1 MDFTPVLTYIAE
13 YWPRIIRS
21 NPRQHGTLIG
31 LPHPYLIP
39 SDGAMFQEM
48 YYWDSYFMSL
58 GLVGTEHEQL
68 IVDMTENMASLYRRF
83 GIIPNANR
91 YYFLSRSQP
100 PFFTALIRL
109 AHDVKRRQGAPDA
122 DAFLRRM
129 MRLAEHEHE
138 TVWLGTAQPHHR
150 QVYRGLSRYFDINY
164 LDTLAAC
171 ESGWDH
177 STRCDDR
184 WLAHLPSAPLTGP
197 RCSSACSS
205 RSWAPSRRSTCW
217 PS

>member
-21 NPRQHGTLIG
+21 NPRQRGTLIA

-58 GLVGTEHEQL
+58 GLVGTEHEHL
-68 IVDMTENMASLYRRF
+68 IVDMAENMASLYRRF

-100 PFFTALIRL
+100 PFS
-109 AHDVKRRQGAPDA
+109 
-122 DAFLRRM
+122 LR
-129 MRLAEHEHE
+129 
-138 TVWLGTAQPHHR
+138 
-150 QVYRGLSRYFDINY
+150 S
-164 LDTLAAC
+164 
-171 ESGWDH
+171 SGWP
-177 STRCDDR
+177 T
-184 WLAHLPSAPLTGP
+184 T
-197 RCSSACSS
+197 
-205 RSWAPSRRSTCW
+205 
-217 PS
+217 